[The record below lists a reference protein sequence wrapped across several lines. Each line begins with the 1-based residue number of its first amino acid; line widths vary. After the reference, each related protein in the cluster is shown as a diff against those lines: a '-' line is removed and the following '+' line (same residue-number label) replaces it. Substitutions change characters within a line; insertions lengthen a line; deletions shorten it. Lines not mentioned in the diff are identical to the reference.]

1 MRAAS
6 IVLGVLACTMRAWAA
21 DQSAEL
27 TKELAGPWSVV
38 TVTMMVDQGCVAPI
52 WKGVRVRSRIGDL
65 TVATLQKEIGKE
77 VEGAEQPFKSFTREE
92 FCVAVLKH
100 YQAAAASEDMHEQ
113 IAALPTQEERERERE
128 RALAFKAAGQP
139 IGGFG
144 ALGIDIR
151 IVREGQVS
159 HFDDNYGSTG
169 WEAFQQWIIEIAPK
183 TK

>member
-6 IVLGVLACTMRAWAA
+6 ILLCVLACTMRAWAA
-21 DQSAEL
+21 DQSSEL

-38 TVTMMVDQGCVAPI
+38 TVTMMVDQGCVAPTY
-52 WKGVRVRSRIGDL
+52 KGVRVRSVEGGL
-65 TVATLQKEIGKE
+65 TIATFKTDRVKD
-77 VEGAEQPFKSFTREE
+77 VEGAAQPVKSFTREE
-92 FCVAVLKH
+92 FCAAVLKH
-100 YQAAAASEDMHEQ
+100 YQAAVASEDIHER
-113 IAALPTQEERERERE
+113 IAALPTQQERDKEW
-128 RALAFKAAGQP
+128 ALADKAIKGIS

-169 WEAFQQWIIEIAPK
+169 WDAFEQWITDISSK
-183 TK
+183 TN